1 MPAPITVNTWL
12 LAMMTRYGHIFAFVL
27 LALCFALFNISAV
40 TYQLRGVP
48 TGNFPV
54 IMALYYAAFLCT
66 ALLGDWFI
74 RRSAQAAERAGTVY
88 GRIPAA
94 KKSIVA
100 LSALLIV
107 PAFISPWAHI
117 LERQGAGIPVL
128 NLAQIFLWA
137 LFTPVGLHFFRSRVP
152 PRLQMLLYG
161 LAIGSGHLWWM
172 LLAPLVSHSLGAEP
186 GMANL
191 AVRHYQL
198 LLNILRGILALGIAM
213 LVYLLATRTPWHPEC
228 LPEKNIFTHQC
239 CPAKLL
245 HLIS

>member
-1 MPAPITVNTWL
+1 MIT
-12 LAMMTRYGHIFAFVL
+12 RQGHIFAFVL

-48 TGNFPV
+48 TGHFPV
-54 IMALYYAAFLCT
+54 IMALYYTAFLSA
-66 ALLGDWFI
+66 ALLGDWSI
-74 RRSAQAAERAGTVY
+74 RRSALAAGRAGAVF
-88 GRIPAA
+88 GAIPPA
-94 KKSIVA
+94 KNSIVA
-100 LSALLIV
+100 LSALLIL

-128 NLAQIFLWA
+128 NFAQIFLWA
-137 LFTPVGLHFFRSRVP
+137 LFLPVSLHFFRSRVP

-172 LLAPLVSHSLGAEP
+172 LLAPLVSPSLNAEP
-186 GMANL
+186 GMAIL

-198 LLNILRGILALGIAM
+198 LLNILRAILALGIAA

-228 LPEKNIFTHQC
+228 LPEENTCAHTKSTAPATHEVLWAEA
-239 CPAKLL
+239 PLPVRFP
-245 HLIS
+245 